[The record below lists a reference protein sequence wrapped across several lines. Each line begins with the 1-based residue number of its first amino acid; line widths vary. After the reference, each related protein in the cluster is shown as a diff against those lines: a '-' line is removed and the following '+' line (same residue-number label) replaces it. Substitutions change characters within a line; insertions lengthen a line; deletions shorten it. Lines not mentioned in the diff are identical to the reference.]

1 LPGCRRLSLDFD
13 AILRRIK
20 PDKRTAP
27 LANRPDEAFVRA
39 EALAGSQV
47 RLLPDTNVYIVD
59 AAGGLPTG
67 VQDVLDRG
75 LLFHCSVCF
84 AELALG
90 LAAYNPF
97 APGWAAQRNH
107 YNELFDNVP
116 PGRLLT
122 PDESIWLTA
131 ATVAGVLARV
141 QGRTRT
147 QRADLLNDALI
158 YLTAAKAGVPVL
170 TGNRRDFDLIQQ
182 VAGIGQFL
190 WF

>member
-1 LPGCRRLSLDFD
+1 LSPDFG

-20 PDKRTAP
+20 PNKRTAP
-27 LANRPDEAFVRA
+27 LANRPDEAFIRA
-39 EALAGSQV
+39 ETLAGSQI

-67 VQDVLDRG
+67 VQEVLDQG

-90 LAAYNPF
+90 LAAYSPL
-97 APGWAAQRNH
+97 APGWEAQRD
-107 YNELFDNVP
+107 YYSELFDNVP
-116 PGRLLT
+116 HGRLLT
-122 PDESIWLTA
+122 PDASVWLTA

-147 QRADLLNDALI
+147 QRVDLLNDALI

-170 TGNRRDFDLIQQ
+170 TGNRRDFDHIQQ
-182 VAGIGQFL
+182 VAGTGQFL